1 MTSRDREKWDS
12 RYQDTKLFANEP
24 AYVLKEY
31 GYLLP
36 EHGAALELAAGL
48 GANTL
53 YLAQRGLNCTAWDI
67 SPVAMER
74 LSAQAVAQG
83 LTIECQ
89 ARDVIAHPPP
99 PQSFDLIVVSR
110 FLERSLCPSII
121 NALRPNGLLFYQ
133 TFIRDKTDCNLG
145 PSNPHFLL
153 DTNELLRLFQGLTV
167 RVYREDGMVGDRKRG
182 ARNEACLVAEN
193 T

>member
-1 MTSRDREKWDS
+1 MKRSGSST
-12 RYQDTKLFANEP
+12 P
-24 AYVLKEY
+24 A
-31 GYLLP
+31 GRSG
-36 EHGAALELAAGL
+36 GA
-48 GANTL
+48 
-53 YLAQRGLNCTAWDI
+53 
-67 SPVAMER
+67 
-74 LSAQAVAQG
+74 AVAQG
-83 LTIECQ
+83 LAIECQ

-121 NALRPNGLLFYQ
+121 DALRPNGLLFYQ

-182 ARNEACLVAEN
+182 VRNEACLVAEK